1 MADYGWRELGWI
13 PDRLNSESLQRKIFS
28 ECETPTSRYLV
39 SLRRASSIRT
49 NELEALEHCVLATAW
64 RDYQG
69 EAFHP
74 TAYAADGPVRL
85 GTVRIFGAP
94 VDSCAQLGD

>member
-1 MADYGWRELGWI
+1 M
-13 PDRLNSESLQRKIFS
+13 PRL
-28 ECETPTSRYLV
+28 PG
-39 SLRRASSIRT
+39 LRGASSTRT
-49 NELEALEHCVLATAW
+49 NELEALEHYVLATAW

-74 TAYAADGPVRL
+74 TAYAACGSGCL

-94 VDSCAQLGD
+94 VDSCAELGD